1 MAEWNAFVSASR
13 RVEALQPS
21 LSHRAS
27 RVSQFA
33 FSACRKA
40 IVGVTAVPTSTE
52 LLRAPCP
59 VTLDPARRLVETA
72 QHHILALA
80 INDGELALR
89 DAAALGQEG
98 ARHTGRGLWN
108 GRCNAALLAR
118 PIPHRSVGT
127 PAILILQIDLARDA
141 PGKLLRAGHCRFAI
155 AIAQS
160 HAGVAALV
168 PGPSLG
174 TTALSF
180 VAFVPGEIRVWD
192 FGLAETGIFCT
203 PRFLRDA
210 SAVAQIINHAAAA
223 DAYGLPR
230 DRIKTS
236 ANRHSAWRNWK
247 PRDRAAIRRYRRR
260 RQPCPEDNCTGSCP
274 CLG

>member
-1 MAEWNAFVSASR
+1 MLAIP
-13 RVEALQPS
+13 L
-21 LSHRAS
+21 RA
-27 RVSQFA
+27 
-33 FSACRKA
+33 
-40 IVGVTAVPTSTE
+40 E
-52 LLRAPCP
+52 LLRTSGPIAADTP
-59 VTLDPARRLVETA
+59 RRLVETA

-89 DAAALGQEG
+89 DAAALEQEG

-118 PIPHRSVGT
+118 PIPHRSAGT

-141 PGKLLRAGHCRFAI
+141 AGKLLRAGHCRFAI

-180 VAFVPGEIRVWD
+180 VAFVPGENRVWD

-230 DRIKTS
+230 DRIK
-236 ANRHSAWRNWK
+236 ALQIGILLGAIGNREIALRYADIADADNHALRTIALVAARAWV
-247 PRDRAAIRRYRRR
+247 
-260 RQPCPEDNCTGSCP
+260 ESG
-274 CLG
+274 